1 MGPSDVVE
9 EQIRYLL
16 YYTLPSITSPS
27 QPVSGSVY
35 RAGDVVI
42 GGLFPIHLF
51 VIVFSLEG
59 NVYSIT
65 SYRSVSSFLP
75 SVSFNQR
82 AYRWL
87 QTMIFAVEEIN
98 RDPALLPNLTLGF
111 LASDT
116 CRSDGTTLGAALAM
130 VTGKE
135 ASVVGTECGTT
146 PEVPVIIGDAHSS
159 ASMVVA
165 QTLGPFDLPM
175 VSFLASC
182 ACLSDDWRYPS
193 FFRTVPSDAY
203 QARGMARLL
212 RLLRWVW
219 VGLVSE
225 DDDYGRFGVQLLLQ
239 ELQGSGV
246 CVAYSELPSKRK
258 IRHIADTIRGSTAR
272 VVVAFALMEEVVRQ
286 NITDKQWIASEA
298 WITYSIIAAPK
309 NLPSLA
315 GTIGFALK
323 KANILG
329 LGPFLTRL
337 HPNGDYQKSDP
348 FLRELW
354 EEMFGCSL
362 GVDPSVTQSSRRQC
376 TGSEVIREGESQ
388 YADVSQL
395 RASYNVYKAVYAIA
409 YAIQD
414 MMACR
419 PGDGVFNGGQCP
431 DIRKL
436 QPSQIVH
443 YLRGV
448 NFSTPVG
455 ESFHFDMNG
464 DPPASYDII
473 NWHVTPEGTAEF
485 VQVGH
490 FLSSEG
496 SDDQFHMD
504 MDKVVWG
511 GGSGEEVLVSVCS
524 ADCPPGTRHAVQKG
538 KPVCCFDCLSC
549 AEGEISNTTGRSV
562 ECIRC
567 PERFWSNPDRTACI
581 PQLVDFLSYSDTMGV
596 ILSVIS
602 VSGATLTAGA
612 LATFLY
618 HRHTALVKANNS
630 ELSFLLLLS
639 LKLCFLC
646 ALVFIGKPKPW
657 TCMLR
662 HTLFG
667 ISFVFCISC
676 LLSRTVVV
684 LVAFRATLP
693 GENLMRYFSPTQQRM
708 GISLC
713 TLIQVLICVLWLALA
728 PPRPAERG
736 DREGRG
742 PRVVLECE
750 VGSVVGFSLV
760 LGYIGLLASLCLL
773 LAFLAR
779 KLPDNFNEAK
789 FITFSMLIFCAVWI
803 SFIPAYVSTP
813 GKYTVAVEI
822 FAILASS
829 FGLLFCLFAPKCYI
843 ILLRPER
850 NTKKHMIVCPSSYT
864 KMKTETFHCFLTHCG
879 ILSTPHHSLFIPKK
893 TVIAAKGASTK
904 Y

>member
-1 MGPSDVVE
+1 MSLCGWLW
-9 EQIRYLL
+9 LL
-16 YYTLPSITSPS
+16 YCLHVPGSIWGLVGGGEGACRLIAK
-27 QPVSGSVY
+27 PVSGSVY

-42 GGLFPIHLF
+42 GGLFPIHVEAPLPEQEF
-51 VIVFSLEG
+51 RSING
-59 NVYSIT
+59 NST
-65 SYRSVSSFLP
+65 CTM
-75 SVSFNQR
+75 FNQR

-116 CRSDGTTLGAALAM
+116 CRSEGTTLGAALAM

-135 ASVVGTECGTT
+135 TSVVGTECGTT
-146 PEVPVIIGDAHSS
+146 PEVPVIIGDARSS

-175 VSFLASC
+175 VSYFATC
-182 ACLSDDWRYPS
+182 ACLSDNWRYPS
-193 FFRTVPSDAY
+193 FFRTVPSDAF
-203 QARGMARLL
+203 QARGMAKLL
-212 RLLRWVW
+212 RRLGWVW

-225 DDDYGRFGVQLLLQ
+225 DGDYGKFGVQVLLQ

-246 CVAYSELPSKRK
+246 CVAYSEVLPKLPSKRK

-272 VVVAFALMEEVVRQ
+272 VVVAFVGFAGHSRALMEEVVRQ

-298 WITYSIIAAPK
+298 WVTFSTIAAPK

-323 KANILG
+323 KAEIPG
-329 LGPFLTRL
+329 LGHFLTSL
-337 HPNGDYQKSDP
+337 HPDRDNQNSDP

-362 GVDPSVTQSSRRQC
+362 GFDLSVTLPSRRQC

-419 PGDGVFNGGQCP
+419 PGDRVFNGEHCP

-496 SDDQFHMD
+496 SDDQFHID

-511 GGSGEEVLVSVCS
+511 GGSGDEVPVSVCS

-549 AEGEISNTTGRSV
+549 AEGEISNTTGSV

-646 ALVFIGKPKPW
+646 ALVFIGRPKPW

-728 PPRPAERG
+728 PPRPAERRG
-736 DREGRG
+736 REGRG
-742 PRVVLECE
+742 PRLVLECE

-803 SFIPAYVSTP
+803 SFIPAYVSSP

-829 FGLLFCLFAPKCYI
+829 FGLLFCLFAPKCFI

-850 NTKKHMIVCPSSYT
+850 NTKKYIMS
-864 KMKTETFHCFLTHCG
+864 K
-879 ILSTPHHSLFIPKK
+879 
-893 TVIAAKGASTK
+893 
-904 Y
+904 

>member
-1 MGPSDVVE
+1 MCLWGWLW
-9 EQIRYLL
+9 LL
-16 YYTLPSITSPS
+16 YCLHVPGSVWGLDGGGEGACRLIAK
-27 QPVSGSVY
+27 PVSGSVF

-42 GGLFPIHLF
+42 GGLFPIHVEAPLPEQEF
-51 VIVFSLEG
+51 RSIKG
-59 NVYSIT
+59 NSTCTI
-65 SYRSVSSFLP
+65 
-75 SVSFNQR
+75 FNQR

-111 LASDT
+111 LAADT
-116 CRSDGTTLGAALAM
+116 CLSEGTTLGAALAM

-146 PEVPVIIGDAHSS
+146 PEVPVIIGDARSS
-159 ASMVVA
+159 ASIVVA

-175 VSFLASC
+175 VSYFATC
-182 ACLSDDWRYPS
+182 ACLSDTWRYPS
-193 FFRTVPSDAY
+193 FFRTVPSDAF
-203 QARGMARLL
+203 QARGMAKLL
-212 RLLRWVW
+212 RQLGWVW
-219 VGLVSE
+219 VGLLSG
-225 DDDYGRFGVQLLLQ
+225 DGDYGKFGVQLLLQ

-246 CVAYSELPSKRK
+246 CVAYSEVIPKVPSKRQ

-272 VVVAFALMEEVVRQ
+272 VVVAFVGFTGHSGALMEEVVRQ

-298 WITYSIIAAPK
+298 WVTYSTIAAPK

-323 KANILG
+323 KADIPG
-329 LGPFLTRL
+329 LGTFLTRL
-337 HPNGDYQKSDP
+337 HPDGNYQKSDP
-348 FLRELW
+348 FLWELW

-362 GVDPSVTQSSRRQC
+362 GVDLSVALSSRRQC

-414 MMACR
+414 MVACR

-496 SDDQFHMD
+496 SEDQFHID

-511 GGSGEEVLVSVCS
+511 GGSGDEVPVSVCS

-538 KPVCCFDCLSC
+538 KSVCCFDCLSC
-549 AEGEISNTTGRSV
+549 AEGEISNTTGSA

-639 LKLCFLC
+639 LKICFLC
-646 ALVFIGKPKPW
+646 ALVFIGQPKPW

-736 DREGRG
+736 NREGRG

-789 FITFSMLIFCAVWI
+789 LITFSMLIFCAVWI
-803 SFIPAYVSTP
+803 SFIPAYVSSP

-850 NTKKHMIVCPSSYT
+850 NTKKHMMS
-864 KMKTETFHCFLTHCG
+864 K
-879 ILSTPHHSLFIPKK
+879 
-893 TVIAAKGASTK
+893 
-904 Y
+904 

>member
-1 MGPSDVVE
+1 MCLWCWLW
-9 EQIRYLL
+9 LL
-16 YYTLPSITSPS
+16 CCLPVPGSVWGQSGGGGGACRLMAKPI
-27 QPVSGSVY
+27 SGSVY

-42 GGLFPIHLF
+42 GGLFPVHVEAPLPEQEFRSI
-51 VIVFSLEG
+51 EG
-59 NVYSIT
+59 NATCTI
-65 SYRSVSSFLP
+65 
-75 SVSFNQR
+75 FNQR

-111 LASDT
+111 LAADT
-116 CRSDGTTLGAALAM
+116 CLAESTTLGAALAM
-130 VTGKE
+130 VTGQE
-135 ASVVGTECGTT
+135 ASVAGTECGAT
-146 PEVPVIIGDAHSS
+146 PEVPVIIGDARSS
-159 ASMVVA
+159 ASIVVA
-165 QTLGPFDLPM
+165 HTLGPFDLPM
-175 VSFLASC
+175 VSYYASC
-182 ACLSDDWRYPS
+182 ACLSDTWRYPS
-193 FFRTVPSDAY
+193 FFRTIPSDAF

-212 RLLRWVW
+212 RLLGWVW
-219 VGLVSE
+219 VGLVSG
-225 DDDYGRFGVQLLLQ
+225 DDDYGKFGVQMLLQ

-246 CVAYSELPSKRK
+246 CVAYSEVIPKVPSQRR
-258 IRHIADTIRGSTAR
+258 IRHIVDTIRGSTAR
-272 VVVAFALMEEVVRQ
+272 VVVTFAIAQDARALLEEVVRQ
-286 NITDKQWIASEA
+286 NITDRQWIASEA
-298 WITYSIIAAPK
+298 WVTYSTLSSPK
-309 NLPSLA
+309 NLPSLS

-323 KANILG
+323 KAIIPS

-337 HPNGDYQKSDP
+337 RPDGDYQKSDP

-362 GVDPSVTQSSRRQC
+362 GVDLSMTQSSRRQC
-376 TGSEVIREGESQ
+376 TGTEVIGEGESQ

-409 YAIQD
+409 HAIQD
-414 MMACR
+414 MLACR
-419 PGDGVFNGGQCP
+419 PGEGPFNGGQCP
-431 DIRKL
+431 DIWKL

-455 ESFHFDMNG
+455 DSFHFDMNG
-464 DPPASYDII
+464 DPPGSYDII
-473 NWHVTPEGTAEF
+473 NWHVTPKGTAEF

-490 FLSSEG
+490 FLSSVG
-496 SDDQFHMD
+496 ADDQFHINME
-504 MDKVVWG
+504 KVVWG
-511 GGSGEEVLVSVCS
+511 GGSGDEVPVSICS
-524 ADCPPGTRHAVQKG
+524 AACPPGTRHVVQKG
-538 KPVCCFDCLSC
+538 RPVCCFDCVSC
-549 AEGEISNTTGRSV
+549 AEGEISNTTGSV
-562 ECIRC
+562 ECSRC
-567 PERFWSNPDRTACI
+567 PERFWSNPDRTACV

-602 VSGATLTAGA
+602 VSGASLTSSA

-646 ALVFIGKPKPW
+646 ALVFIGRPKPW

-667 ISFVFCISC
+667 ISFVFSISC

-693 GENLMRYFSPTQQRM
+693 GENLMRYFSPAQQRM

-713 TLIQVLICVLWLALA
+713 TLIQVLICVLWLSLA

-736 DREGRG
+736 GREGRG

-803 SFIPAYVSTP
+803 SFIPAYVSSP

-829 FGLLFCLFAPKCYI
+829 FGLLFCLFAPKCFI

-850 NTKKHMIVCPSSYT
+850 NTKKHMMS
-864 KMKTETFHCFLTHCG
+864 K
-879 ILSTPHHSLFIPKK
+879 
-893 TVIAAKGASTK
+893 
-904 Y
+904 

>member
-1 MGPSDVVE
+1 MCLCGWLW
-9 EQIRYLL
+9 LL
-16 YYTLPSITSPS
+16 CCLLIPGYVWGQSGGGGGACRLMANPI
-27 QPVSGSVY
+27 SGSVY

-42 GGLFPIHLF
+42 GGLFPVHVEAPLPEQEFRSI
-51 VIVFSLEG
+51 EG
-59 NVYSIT
+59 NVT
-65 SYRSVSSFLP
+65 CTK
-75 SVSFNQR
+75 FNQR

-98 RDPALLPNLTLGF
+98 RDPFLLPNLTLGF
-111 LASDT
+111 LAADT
-116 CRSDGTTLGAALAM
+116 CLAEGTTLGAALTM
-130 VTGKE
+130 VTGQE
-135 ASVVGTECGTT
+135 ASVVGTECGAT
-146 PEVPVIIGDAHSS
+146 PEVPVVIGDARSS
-159 ASMVVA
+159 ASIVVA

-175 VSFLASC
+175 VSYFASC
-182 ACLSDDWRYPS
+182 ACLSDNWRYPS
-193 FFRTVPSDAY
+193 FFRTIPSDAF

-212 RLLRWVW
+212 HQLGWEW
-219 VGLVSE
+219 VGLVSG
-225 DDDYGRFGVQLLLQ
+225 DDDYGKFGVQMLLQ
-239 ELQGSGV
+239 DLQGSGV
-246 CVAYSELPSKRK
+246 CVAYAEVIPKVPSQRRIKN
-258 IRHIADTIRGSTAR
+258 IVDTIRGSTAR
-272 VVVAFALMEEVVRQ
+272 VVVTFAIAQDARALMEEVVRQ
-286 NITDKQWIASEA
+286 NITDRQWIASEA
-298 WITYSIIAAPK
+298 WVTYSTLSSPK

-323 KANILG
+323 KAVIPS

-337 HPNGDYQKSDP
+337 RPDGDYQKSDP

-354 EEMFGCSL
+354 EEIFGCSL
-362 GVDPSVTQSSRRQC
+362 GIDLSMTPSSRRQC
-376 TGSEVIREGESQ
+376 TGSEVIGEGESQ

-409 YAIQD
+409 HAIQD
-414 MMACR
+414 MVACP
-419 PGDGVFNGGQCP
+419 PGEGPFSSGQCP

-436 QPSQIVH
+436 QPSQIAH
-443 YLRGV
+443 YLRRV

-455 ESFHFDMNG
+455 DLIHFDMNG

-473 NWHVTPEGTAEF
+473 NWHVSPEETAEF

-490 FLSSEG
+490 FLSSVG
-496 SDDQFHMD
+496 VDDQFHINME
-504 MDKVVWG
+504 KVVWG
-511 GGSGEEVLVSVCS
+511 GGSGDEVPVSICS
-524 ADCPPGTRHAVQKG
+524 AACPPGTRHAVQKG
-538 KPVCCFDCLSC
+538 RPVCCFDCLSC
-549 AEGEISNTTGRSV
+549 AEGEISNTTGSV

-567 PERFWSNPDRTACI
+567 PERFWSNPDHTACV

-612 LATFLY
+612 MTTFFY
-618 HRHTALVKANNS
+618 HRHTPLVKANNS

-646 ALVFIGKPKPW
+646 ALVFIGWPKPW

-667 ISFVFCISC
+667 VSFVFCISC

-693 GENLMRYFSPTQQRM
+693 GENLMRYFSPVQQRM
-708 GISLC
+708 GISIC

-742 PRVVLECE
+742 PRVVLECD

-803 SFIPAYVSTP
+803 SFVPAYVSSP

-829 FGLLFCLFAPKCYI
+829 FGLLFCLFAPKCFI
-843 ILLRPER
+843 ILLRPKR
-850 NTKKHMIVCPSSYT
+850 NTKKHMMS
-864 KMKTETFHCFLTHCG
+864 K
-879 ILSTPHHSLFIPKK
+879 
-893 TVIAAKGASTK
+893 
-904 Y
+904 

>member
-1 MGPSDVVE
+1 MSLCLQSVLSTRSWLGLSPTGDRTLPVLSLVSLQVMSLWGWLW
-9 EQIRYLL
+9 LL
-16 YYTLPSITSPS
+16 YCLHVPGSVWGLDGGGEGACRLIAK
-27 QPVSGSVY
+27 PVSGSVY

-42 GGLFPIHLF
+42 GGLFPIHVEAPLPEQEF
-51 VIVFSLEG
+51 R
-59 NVYSIT
+59 SIKENST
-65 SYRSVSSFLP
+65 CTIFK
-75 SVSFNQR
+75 QR

-116 CRSDGTTLGAALAM
+116 CRTEGITLGAALAM

-135 ASVVGTECGTT
+135 TSVVGTECGTT

-175 VSFLASC
+175 VSYFATC
-182 ACLSDDWRYPS
+182 ACLSDNWKYPS
-193 FFRTVPSDAY
+193 FFRTVPSDAF
-203 QARGMARLL
+203 QARGMAKLL

-225 DDDYGRFGVQLLLQ
+225 DDDYGKFGVQLLLQ

-246 CVAYSELPSKRK
+246 CVAYSEVLPKLPSKRK

-272 VVVAFALMEEVVRQ
+272 VVVAFVGFTGHSGALMEEVVRQ
-286 NITDKQWIASEA
+286 NITDKQWIASES
-298 WITYSIIAAPK
+298 WVTYSTIASPK

-323 KANILG
+323 KADIPG

-337 HPNGDYQKSDP
+337 HPDGDYQKSDP
-348 FLRELW
+348 FLRDLW

-362 GVDPSVTQSSRRQC
+362 GVDLSVTLPSRRQC

-419 PGDGVFNGGQCP
+419 PGDGVFNGEQCP

-496 SDDQFHMD
+496 SDDQFHID
-504 MDKVVWG
+504 MDEVVWG
-511 GGSGEEVLVSVCS
+511 GGSGDEVLVSVCS
-524 ADCPPGTRHAVQKG
+524 ADCPPGTRQAVQKG
-538 KPVCCFDCLSC
+538 RPVCCFDCLSC
-549 AEGEISNTTGRSV
+549 AEGEISNTTGSV

-581 PQLVDFLSYSDTMGV
+581 PQLVDFLSYSDTMGI

-646 ALVFIGKPKPW
+646 ALVFIGQPNPW

-693 GENLMRYFSPTQQRM
+693 GDNLMRYFSPTQQRM

-728 PPRPAERG
+728 PPRPVERRG
-736 DREGRG
+736 REGRG

-750 VGSVVGFSLV
+750 VGSVIGFSLV

-803 SFIPAYVSTP
+803 SFVPAYVSSP

-850 NTKKHMIVCPSSYT
+850 NTKRHMMS
-864 KMKTETFHCFLTHCG
+864 K
-879 ILSTPHHSLFIPKK
+879 
-893 TVIAAKGASTK
+893 
-904 Y
+904 

>member
-1 MGPSDVVE
+1 
-9 EQIRYLL
+9 
-16 YYTLPSITSPS
+16 
-27 QPVSGSVY
+27 
-35 RAGDVVI
+35 
-42 GGLFPIHLF
+42 
-51 VIVFSLEG
+51 
-59 NVYSIT
+59 
-65 SYRSVSSFLP
+65 
-75 SVSFNQR
+75 
-82 AYRWL
+82 
-87 QTMIFAVEEIN
+87 MIFAVEEIN
-98 RDPALLPNLTLGF
+98 RDPVLLPNLTLGF
-111 LASDT
+111 LAADT
-116 CRSDGTTLGAALAM
+116 CLAEGTTLGAALAM
-130 VTGKE
+130 VTGQE
-135 ASVVGTECGTT
+135 ASVADTECGAT
-146 PEVPVIIGDAHSS
+146 PEVPVIIGDARSS
-159 ASMVVA
+159 ASIVVA

-175 VSFLASC
+175 VSYFASC
-182 ACLSDDWRYPS
+182 ACLSDNWRYPS
-193 FFRTVPSDAY
+193 FFRTIPSDAF
-203 QARGMARLL
+203 QARGMVRLL
-212 RLLRWVW
+212 HQLGWEW
-219 VGLVSE
+219 VGLVSG
-225 DDDYGRFGVQLLLQ
+225 DDDYGKFGVQMLLQ
-239 ELQGSGV
+239 DLHGSGV
-246 CVAYSELPSKRK
+246 CVAYAEVIPKVPSQRRMK
-258 IRHIADTIRGSTAR
+258 HIVDTIRGSTAR
-272 VVVAFALMEEVVRQ
+272 VVVTFAISQDARALMEEVVRQ
-286 NITDKQWIASEA
+286 NITDRQWIASEA
-298 WITYSIIAAPK
+298 WVTYSTLSSPK

-323 KANILG
+323 KAVIPS

-337 HPNGDYQKSDP
+337 RPDGDYQKSDP

-354 EEMFGCSL
+354 EEIFGCSL
-362 GVDPSVTQSSRRQC
+362 GIDLSMTPSSRRQC
-376 TGSEVIREGESQ
+376 TGSEVIGEGDQ

-409 YAIQD
+409 HAIQD
-414 MMACR
+414 MVACR
-419 PGDGVFNGGQCP
+419 PGEGPFNSGQCP

-455 ESFHFDMNG
+455 DLFHFDMNG

-473 NWHVTPEGTAEF
+473 NWHVTPEGKAEF

-490 FLSSEG
+490 FLSSVG
-496 SDDQFHMD
+496 VDDQFHINMEN
-504 MDKVVWG
+504 VVWG
-511 GGSGEEVLVSVCS
+511 GGSGDEVPVSICS
-524 ADCPPGTRHAVQKG
+524 AACPPGTRHAVQKG

-549 AEGEISNTTGRSV
+549 AEGEISNTTGSV

-567 PERFWSNPDRTACI
+567 PERFWSNPDRTACV

-596 ILSVIS
+596 ILSIIS
-602 VSGATLTAGA
+602 VFGATLTAGA
-612 LATFLY
+612 LATFFY
-618 HRHTALVKANNS
+618 HRHTPLVKANNS

-646 ALVFIGKPKPW
+646 ALVFIGRPKPW

-693 GENLMRYFSPTQQRM
+693 GENLMRFFSPTQQRM
-708 GISLC
+708 GISIC
-713 TLIQVLICVLWLALA
+713 TLIQVLICVLWLILA

-736 DREGRG
+736 GREGRG

-803 SFIPAYVSTP
+803 SFVPAYVSSP

-829 FGLLFCLFAPKCYI
+829 FGLLFCLFAPKCFI

-850 NTKKHMIVCPSSYT
+850 NTKKHMMS
-864 KMKTETFHCFLTHCG
+864 K
-879 ILSTPHHSLFIPKK
+879 
-893 TVIAAKGASTK
+893 
-904 Y
+904 

>member
-1 MGPSDVVE
+1 MSLWGWLW
-9 EQIRYLL
+9 LL
-16 YYTLPSITSPS
+16 YCLHVPGCVWGLDGGGEGDCRLEAK
-27 QPVSGSVY
+27 PVSGSVY

-42 GGLFPIHLF
+42 GGLFPIHVEAPLPEQEF
-51 VIVFSLEG
+51 RSIKE
-59 NVYSIT
+59 YSTCTI
-65 SYRSVSSFLP
+65 FK
-75 SVSFNQR
+75 QR

-116 CRSDGTTLGAALAM
+116 CRSEGITLGAALAM
-130 VTGKE
+130 VSGKE
-135 ASVVGTECGTT
+135 ASVVGTDCGTT

-175 VSFLASC
+175 VSYFATC
-182 ACLSDDWRYPS
+182 ACLSDNLRYPS
-193 FFRTVPSDAY
+193 FFRTVPSDAF
-203 QARGMARLL
+203 QARGMAKLL

-225 DDDYGRFGVQLLLQ
+225 DDDYGKFGVQLLLQ

-246 CVAYSELPSKRK
+246 CVAYSEVLPKLPSKRK
-258 IRHIADTIRGSTAR
+258 IRHIVDTIRGSTAR
-272 VVVAFALMEEVVRQ
+272 VVVAFVGFTGHSGALMEEVVRQ
-286 NITDKQWIASEA
+286 NITDKQWIASES
-298 WITYSIIAAPK
+298 WVTYFTIAAPK

-323 KANILG
+323 KADIPG

-337 HPNGDYQKSDP
+337 HPDGDYQKSDP
-348 FLRELW
+348 FLRDLW

-362 GVDPSVTQSSRRQC
+362 GVDLSVTLPSRRQC

-414 MMACR
+414 MVACR

-496 SDDQFHMD
+496 SEDQFHID

-511 GGSGEEVLVSVCS
+511 GGSGDEVPVSVCS

-549 AEGEISNTTGRSV
+549 AEGEISNTTGSV

-646 ALVFIGKPKPW
+646 ALVFIGQPKPW

-728 PPRPAERG
+728 PPRPAERRG
-736 DREGRG
+736 REGRG

-789 FITFSMLIFCAVWI
+789 YITFSMLIFCAVWI
-803 SFIPAYVSTP
+803 SFIPAYVSSP

-850 NTKKHMIVCPSSYT
+850 NTKKHMMS
-864 KMKTETFHCFLTHCG
+864 K
-879 ILSTPHHSLFIPKK
+879 
-893 TVIAAKGASTK
+893 
-904 Y
+904 

>member
-1 MGPSDVVE
+1 MSLCGWLW
-9 EQIRYLL
+9 LL
-16 YYTLPSITSPS
+16 YCLHVPGSVWGLDGGGEGACRLEAK
-27 QPVSGSVY
+27 PVSGSVY

-42 GGLFPIHLF
+42 GGLFPIHGEAPLPEQEF
-51 VIVFSLEG
+51 RSIKG
-59 NVYSIT
+59 YST
-65 SYRSVSSFLP
+65 CTM
-75 SVSFNQR
+75 FNQR

-98 RDPALLPNLTLGF
+98 HDTALLPNLTLGF

-116 CRSDGTTLGAALAM
+116 CRSEGTTLGAALAM

-146 PEVPVIIGDAHSS
+146 PEVPVIIGDARSS

-175 VSFLASC
+175 VSYFASC
-182 ACLSDDWRYPS
+182 ACLSDNWRYPS
-193 FFRTVPSDAY
+193 FFRTVPSDAF
-203 QARGMARLL
+203 QARGMAKLL
-212 RLLRWVW
+212 RQMGWVW

-225 DDDYGRFGVQLLLQ
+225 DGDYGKFGVQVLLQ

-246 CVAYSELPSKRK
+246 CVAYSEVLPKLPSKRK

-272 VVVAFALMEEVVRQ
+272 VVVAFVGFAGHSGALMEEVVRQ

-298 WITYSIIAAPK
+298 WVTYSAIASPK

-323 KANILG
+323 KADIPG

-337 HPNGDYQKSDP
+337 HPDGDYQKSDP

-354 EEMFGCSL
+354 EEMFVCSL
-362 GVDPSVTQSSRRQC
+362 GVDPSVTLPSRRQC
-376 TGSEVIREGESQ
+376 TGSEVIREGQSQ

-496 SDDQFHMD
+496 SDNQFHID
-504 MDKVVWG
+504 MDNVVWG
-511 GGSGEEVLVSVCS
+511 GGSGDEVLVSVCS

-549 AEGEISNTTGRSV
+549 AEGEISNTTGSV
-562 ECIRC
+562 ECFRC

-646 ALVFIGKPKPW
+646 ALVFIGRPKPW

-667 ISFVFCISC
+667 TSFVFCISC

-728 PPRPAERG
+728 PPRPAERRG
-736 DREGRG
+736 REGRG

-803 SFIPAYVSTP
+803 SFIPAYVSSP

-850 NTKKHMIVCPSSYT
+850 NTKKHMMS
-864 KMKTETFHCFLTHCG
+864 K
-879 ILSTPHHSLFIPKK
+879 
-893 TVIAAKGASTK
+893 
-904 Y
+904 

>member
-1 MGPSDVVE
+1 MSLCGWLW
-9 EQIRYLL
+9 LL
-16 YYTLPSITSPS
+16 YCLHVPGCVWGLDGGGEGACRLVAK
-27 QPVSGSVY
+27 PVSGSVY

-42 GGLFPIHLF
+42 GGLFPIHVEAPPPEQEF
-51 VIVFSLEG
+51 RSIKG
-59 NVYSIT
+59 NSTYTIF
-65 SYRSVSSFLP
+65 Y
-75 SVSFNQR
+75 QR

-116 CRSDGTTLGAALAM
+116 CLSEGTTLGAALAM

-146 PEVPVIIGDAHSS
+146 PEVPVIIGDARSS
-159 ASMVVA
+159 ASIVIA

-175 VSFLASC
+175 VSYFATC
-182 ACLSDDWRYPS
+182 ACLSDTLRYPS
-193 FFRTVPSDAY
+193 FFRTVPSDAF
-203 QARGMARLL
+203 QARGMAKLL
-212 RLLRWVW
+212 RQMGWVW
-219 VGLVSE
+219 VGLLSG
-225 DDDYGRFGVQLLLQ
+225 DGDYGKFGVQLLLQ

-246 CVAYSELPSKRK
+246 CVAYSEVLPKVPSNRQ
-258 IRHIADTIRGSTAR
+258 IRHIVDTIKGSTAR

-298 WITYSIIAAPK
+298 WVTYSTIAAPK

-323 KANILG
+323 KADIPG

-337 HPNGDYQKSDP
+337 HPDGDYQKSDP

-362 GVDPSVTQSSRRQC
+362 GVDLSVTQSSRRQC

-414 MMACR
+414 MVACR
-419 PGDGVFNGGQCP
+419 PGDRVFNGGQCP

-549 AEGEISNTTGRSV
+549 AEGEISNTTGSV

-581 PQLVDFLSYSDTMGV
+581 PQLVDFLSYCDTMGV

-639 LKLCFLC
+639 LKICFLC
-646 ALVFIGKPKPW
+646 ALVFIGQPKPW

-803 SFIPAYVSTP
+803 SFIPAYVSSP

-850 NTKKHMIVCPSSYT
+850 NTKKHMMS
-864 KMKTETFHCFLTHCG
+864 K
-879 ILSTPHHSLFIPKK
+879 
-893 TVIAAKGASTK
+893 
-904 Y
+904 

>member
-1 MGPSDVVE
+1 MMSLWGWLW
-9 EQIRYLL
+9 LL
-16 YYTLPSITSPS
+16 YCLHVPGCVWGLDGGGEGACRLVAK
-27 QPVSGSVY
+27 PVSGSVY

-42 GGLFPIHLF
+42 GGLFPIHVEAPLPEQEF
-51 VIVFSLEG
+51 RSIKG
-59 NVYSIT
+59 YSTCTI
-65 SYRSVSSFLP
+65 FK
-75 SVSFNQR
+75 QR

-116 CRSDGTTLGAALAM
+116 CRTEGITLGAALAM

-159 ASMVVA
+159 ATMVVA

-175 VSFLASC
+175 VSYFATC
-182 ACLSDDWRYPS
+182 ACLSDNWRYPS
-193 FFRTVPSDAY
+193 FFRTVPSDAF

-225 DDDYGRFGVQLLLQ
+225 DDDYGRVGGQLLLQ

-246 CVAYSELPSKRK
+246 CVAYSEVLPKLPSKRK

-272 VVVAFALMEEVVRQ
+272 VVVAFVGFTGHSGALMEEVVRQ
-286 NITDKQWIASEA
+286 NITDKQWIASES
-298 WITYSIIAAPK
+298 WVTYTTIAAPK

-323 KANILG
+323 KADIPG
-329 LGPFLTRL
+329 LGSFLTRL
-337 HPNGDYQKSDP
+337 HPDGDYQKSDP

-354 EEMFGCSL
+354 EELFGCSL
-362 GVDPSVTQSSRRQC
+362 GVDLSVTVPSRRQC

-414 MMACR
+414 MMACQ

-504 MDKVVWG
+504 MDKVMWG
-511 GGSGEEVLVSVCS
+511 GGSGEEVPVSVCS

-538 KPVCCFDCLSC
+538 RPVCCFDCLSC
-549 AEGEISNTTGRSV
+549 AEGEISNTTGSV

-646 ALVFIGKPKPW
+646 ALVFIGQPKPW

-728 PPRPAERG
+728 PPRPAERR

-803 SFIPAYVSTP
+803 SFIPAYVSSP

-850 NTKKHMIVCPSSYT
+850 NTKKHMMS
-864 KMKTETFHCFLTHCG
+864 K
-879 ILSTPHHSLFIPKK
+879 
-893 TVIAAKGASTK
+893 
-904 Y
+904 

>member
-1 MGPSDVVE
+1 MCLCGWLW
-9 EQIRYLL
+9 LL
-16 YYTLPSITSPS
+16 CCLPIP
-27 QPVSGSVY
+27 G
-35 RAGDVVI
+35 
-42 GGLFPIHLF
+42 
-51 VIVFSLEG
+51 
-59 NVYSIT
+59 
-65 SYRSVSSFLP
+65 
-75 SVSFNQR
+75 FNQR

-98 RDPALLPNLTLGF
+98 RDPVLLPNLTLGF
-111 LASDT
+111 LAADT
-116 CRSDGTTLGAALAM
+116 CLAEGTTLGAALAM
-130 VTGKE
+130 VTGQE
-135 ASVVGTECGTT
+135 ASVVGTECGAN
-146 PEVPVIIGDAHSS
+146 PEVPVIIGDARSS
-159 ASMVVA
+159 ASIVVA

-175 VSFLASC
+175 VSYFASC
-182 ACLSDDWRYPS
+182 ACLSDSWRYPS
-193 FFRTVPSDAY
+193 FFRTIPSDAF

-212 RLLRWVW
+212 HQLGWEW
-219 VGLVSE
+219 VGLVSG
-225 DDDYGRFGVQLLLQ
+225 DDDYGKFGVQMLLQ
-239 ELQGSGV
+239 DLQGSGV
-246 CVAYSELPSKRK
+246 CVAYAEVIPKVPSQRRMK
-258 IRHIADTIRGSTAR
+258 HIVDTIRRSTAR
-272 VVVAFALMEEVVRQ
+272 VVVTFAIAQDARVLMEEVVRQ
-286 NITDKQWIASEA
+286 NITDRQWIASEA
-298 WITYSIIAAPK
+298 WVTYSTLSSPK

-323 KANILG
+323 KAVIPS

-337 HPNGDYQKSDP
+337 RPDGDYQKSDP

-354 EEMFGCSL
+354 EEIFGCSL
-362 GVDPSVTQSSRRQC
+362 GIDLSTTPSSRRQC
-376 TGSEVIREGESQ
+376 TGSEIIGEGESQ

-409 YAIQD
+409 HAIQD
-414 MMACR
+414 MVACR
-419 PGDGVFNGGQCP
+419 PGEGPFNSGRCP

-443 YLRGV
+443 YLRRV

-455 ESFHFDMNG
+455 DLFHFDING
-464 DPPASYDII
+464 DPPGSYDII
-473 NWHVTPEGTAEF
+473 NWHVP
-485 VQVGH
+485 
-490 FLSSEG
+490 
-496 SDDQFHMD
+496 
-504 MDKVVWG
+504 
-511 GGSGEEVLVSVCS
+511 VSICS
-524 ADCPPGTRHAVQKG
+524 AACPPGSRHVVQKG
-538 KPVCCFDCLSC
+538 RPVCCFDCLSC
-549 AEGEISNTTGRSV
+549 AEGEISNTTGSV

-567 PERFWSNPDRTACI
+567 PERFWSNPDRTACV

-612 LATFLY
+612 LATFFY
-618 HRHTALVKANNS
+618 HRHTPLVKANNS

-646 ALVFIGKPKPW
+646 ALVFIGRPKPW

-693 GENLMRYFSPTQQRM
+693 GENLMRYFSPAQQRM

-713 TLIQVLICVLWLALA
+713 TLIQVLICVLWLTLA

-736 DREGRG
+736 GREGRG

-803 SFIPAYVSTP
+803 SFVPAYVSSP

-829 FGLLFCLFAPKCYI
+829 FGLLFCLFVPKCFI

-850 NTKKHMIVCPSSYT
+850 NTKKHMMS
-864 KMKTETFHCFLTHCG
+864 K
-879 ILSTPHHSLFIPKK
+879 
-893 TVIAAKGASTK
+893 
-904 Y
+904 

>member
-1 MGPSDVVE
+1 MSLWGWLW
-9 EQIRYLL
+9 LL
-16 YYTLPSITSPS
+16 YCLHVPGSVWGLDGGGEGACRLIAKPI
-27 QPVSGSVY
+27 SGSVY

-42 GGLFPIHLF
+42 GGLFPIHVEAPLPEQEF
-51 VIVFSLEG
+51 R
-59 NVYSIT
+59 SIKENYT
-65 SYRSVSSFLP
+65 CTIFK
-75 SVSFNQR
+75 QR

-98 RDPALLPNLTLGF
+98 RDPAFLPNLTLGF

-116 CRSDGTTLGAALAM
+116 CRTEGITLGAALAM

-135 ASVVGTECGTT
+135 ASVVETDCGTT

-175 VSFLASC
+175 VSYFATC
-182 ACLSDDWRYPS
+182 ACLSDNWKYPS
-193 FFRTVPSDAY
+193 FFRTVPSDAF
-203 QARGMARLL
+203 QARGMAKLL

-225 DDDYGRFGVQLLLQ
+225 DDDYGKFGVQLLLQ

-246 CVAYSELPSKRK
+246 CVAYSEVLPKVPSKRK

-272 VVVAFALMEEVVRQ
+272 VVVAFVGFTGHSGALMEEVVRQ
-286 NITDKQWIASEA
+286 NITDKQWIASES
-298 WITYSIIAAPK
+298 WVTYSTIASPR
-309 NLPSLA
+309 NMPSLA

-323 KANILG
+323 KADIPG

-337 HPNGDYQKSDP
+337 HPDGDYQKSDP
-348 FLRELW
+348 FLRDLW

-362 GVDPSVTQSSRRQC
+362 GVDLSVTLPSRPQC

-448 NFSTPVG
+448 NFTTPVG

-496 SDDQFHMD
+496 SDDQFHID
-504 MDKVVWG
+504 MDKVMWG
-511 GGSGEEVLVSVCS
+511 GGSGDEVLVSVCS

-538 KPVCCFDCLSC
+538 RPVCCFDCLSC
-549 AEGEISNTTGRSV
+549 AEGEISNTTGSV

-646 ALVFIGKPKPW
+646 ALVFIGQPNPW

-708 GISLC
+708 GISFC

-728 PPRPAERG
+728 PPRPVERRG
-736 DREGRG
+736 REGRG

-750 VGSVVGFSLV
+750 VGSVIGFSLV

-803 SFIPAYVSTP
+803 SFIPAYVSSP

-850 NTKKHMIVCPSSYT
+850 NTKRHMMS
-864 KMKTETFHCFLTHCG
+864 K
-879 ILSTPHHSLFIPKK
+879 
-893 TVIAAKGASTK
+893 
-904 Y
+904 

>member
-1 MGPSDVVE
+1 MCLCGWLG
-9 EQIRYLL
+9 LL
-16 YYTLPSITSPS
+16 YCLHVPGSVWGLAGDGGGACRLMAK
-27 QPVSGSVY
+27 PVSGSVY

-42 GGLFPIHLF
+42 GGLFPIHVEAPLPEQEF
-51 VIVFSLEG
+51 R
-59 NVYSIT
+59 SIT
-65 SYRSVSSFLP
+65 GNATCTI
-75 SVSFNQR
+75 FNQR
-82 AYRWL
+82 AYRWF

-98 RDPALLPNLTLGF
+98 RDPTLLPNLTLGF
-111 LASDT
+111 LAADT
-116 CRSDGTTLGAALAM
+116 CLAEGTTLGAALAM
-130 VTGKE
+130 VTGQE
-135 ASVVGTECGTT
+135 ASVAGTECGAT
-146 PEVPVIIGDAHSS
+146 PEVPVIIGDARSS
-159 ASMVVA
+159 ASIVVA

-175 VSFLASC
+175 VSYFATC
-182 ACLSDDWRYPS
+182 ACLSDNWRYPS
-193 FFRTVPSDAY
+193 FFRTVPSDAF
-203 QARGMARLL
+203 QALGMARLL
-212 RLLRWVW
+212 RRLGWVW
-219 VGLVSE
+219 VGLVSG
-225 DDDYGRFGVQLLLQ
+225 DGDYGKFGVQVLLQ

-246 CVAYSELPSKRK
+246 CVAYSEVIPKAPSKRQ
-258 IRHIADTIRGSTAR
+258 IRHIVDTIRGSTAR
-272 VVVAFALMEEVVRQ
+272 VVVTFVGFTGDSGALMEEVVRQ
-286 NITDKQWIASEA
+286 NITDRQWIASEA
-298 WITYSIIAAPK
+298 WVTYSTLSTPK

-323 KANILG
+323 KAVIPG

-337 HPNGDYQKSDP
+337 HPDGDYQKSDP

-362 GVDPSVTQSSRRQC
+362 GVDLSVTQSSRRQC

-414 MMACR
+414 MLACR
-419 PGDGVFNGGQCP
+419 PGEGAFNDGQCP

-464 DPPASYDII
+464 EPPASYDII

-490 FLSSEG
+490 FLTSEG
-496 SDDQFHMD
+496 SEGQFHID
-504 MDKVVWG
+504 MEKVVWG
-511 GGSGEEVLVSVCS
+511 GGSGDEVPVSVCS
-524 ADCPPGTRHAVQKG
+524 AACPPGSRHVVQKG
-538 KPVCCFDCLSC
+538 RPVCCFDCLSC
-549 AEGEISNTTGRSV
+549 AEGEISNTTGSV

-567 PERFWSNPDRTACI
+567 PERFWSNPDHTACI

-646 ALVFIGKPKPW
+646 ALVFIGQPKPW

-667 ISFVFCISC
+667 ISFVLCISC

-684 LVAFRATLP
+684 LVAFRASLP
-693 GENLMRYFSPTQQRM
+693 GENLMRYFSPAQQRM

-713 TLIQVLICVLWLALA
+713 TLIQVLICVLWLTLA

-736 DREGRG
+736 GREGRG

-760 LGYIGLLASLCLL
+760 LGYIGLLASICLL

-803 SFIPAYVSTP
+803 SFIPAYVSSP

-829 FGLLFCLFAPKCYI
+829 FGLLFCLFAPKCFI

-850 NTKKHMIVCPSSYT
+850 NTKKHM
-864 KMKTETFHCFLTHCG
+864 M
-879 ILSTPHHSLFIPKK
+879 
-893 TVIAAKGASTK
+893 AK
-904 Y
+904 

>member
-1 MGPSDVVE
+1 
-9 EQIRYLL
+9 
-16 YYTLPSITSPS
+16 
-27 QPVSGSVY
+27 
-35 RAGDVVI
+35 
-42 GGLFPIHLF
+42 
-51 VIVFSLEG
+51 
-59 NVYSIT
+59 
-65 SYRSVSSFLP
+65 
-75 SVSFNQR
+75 
-82 AYRWL
+82 
-87 QTMIFAVEEIN
+87 
-98 RDPALLPNLTLGF
+98 
-111 LASDT
+111 
-116 CRSDGTTLGAALAM
+116 
-130 VTGKE
+130 
-135 ASVVGTECGTT
+135 
-146 PEVPVIIGDAHSS
+146 
-159 ASMVVA
+159 
-165 QTLGPFDLPM
+165 
-175 VSFLASC
+175 
-182 ACLSDDWRYPS
+182 
-193 FFRTVPSDAY
+193 
-203 QARGMARLL
+203 
-212 RLLRWVW
+212 
-219 VGLVSE
+219 
-225 DDDYGRFGVQLLLQ
+225 
-239 ELQGSGV
+239 
-246 CVAYSELPSKRK
+246 
-258 IRHIADTIRGSTAR
+258 
-272 VVVAFALMEEVVRQ
+272 MEEVVRQ
-286 NITDKQWIASEA
+286 NITDKQWIASES
-298 WITYSIIAAPK
+298 WVTYSTIAAPK
-309 NLPSLA
+309 NLLSLS

-323 KANILG
+323 KADIPG

-337 HPNGDYQKSDP
+337 HPDGDYQKSDP

-419 PGDGVFNGGQCP
+419 PGDRVFNGGQCP

-455 ESFHFDMNG
+455 ESFHFDING

-496 SDDQFHMD
+496 SDDQFHMN

-538 KPVCCFDCLSC
+538 RPVCCFDCLSC
-549 AEGEISNTTGRSV
+549 AEGEISNTTGSD

-567 PERFWSNPDRTACI
+567 PQRFWSNPDRTACI

-646 ALVFIGKPKPW
+646 ALVFIGQPKPW

-728 PPRPAERG
+728 PPQPAERG
-736 DREGRG
+736 GREGRG

-803 SFIPAYVSTP
+803 SFIPAYVSSP

-850 NTKKHMIVCPSSYT
+850 NTKKHMMS
-864 KMKTETFHCFLTHCG
+864 K
-879 ILSTPHHSLFIPKK
+879 
-893 TVIAAKGASTK
+893 
-904 Y
+904 

>member
-1 MGPSDVVE
+1 MVTTSKQLELDGDGTLPVFRLVSLQVMSLCGWLW
-9 EQIRYLL
+9 LL
-16 YYTLPSITSPS
+16 YCLHVPGSVWGLDGGGEGACRLEAK
-27 QPVSGSVY
+27 PVSGSVY

-42 GGLFPIHLF
+42 GGLFPIHVEAPLPEQEF
-51 VIVFSLEG
+51 RSING
-59 NVYSIT
+59 NST
-65 SYRSVSSFLP
+65 CTM
-75 SVSFNQR
+75 FNQR

-111 LASDT
+111 LAADT
-116 CRSDGTTLGAALAM
+116 CLSEGTTLGAALAM

-146 PEVPVIIGDAHSS
+146 PEVPVIIGDARSS
-159 ASMVVA
+159 ASIVVA

-175 VSFLASC
+175 VSYFATC
-182 ACLSDDWRYPS
+182 ACLSDTWRYPS
-193 FFRTVPSDAY
+193 FFRTVPSDAF
-203 QARGMARLL
+203 QARGMAKLL
-212 RLLRWVW
+212 RQLGWVW
-219 VGLVSE
+219 VGLLSG
-225 DDDYGRFGVQLLLQ
+225 DGDYGKIGVQLLLQ

-246 CVAYSELPSKRK
+246 CVAYSEVIPKVPSKRQ
-258 IRHIADTIRGSTAR
+258 IRHIVDTIKGSTAR
-272 VVVAFALMEEVVRQ
+272 VVVAFVGFLGHSGALMEEVVRQ
-286 NITDKQWIASEA
+286 NITDKQWIASDA
-298 WITYSIIAAPK
+298 WVTYSTIASPK

-323 KANILG
+323 KADIPG

-337 HPNGDYQKSDP
+337 HPDGDYQKSDP

-362 GVDPSVTQSSRRQC
+362 GVDPSVTLPSRRQC

-455 ESFHFDMNG
+455 ESFHFDMKG
-464 DPPASYDII
+464 DPPASYDFI

-496 SDDQFHMD
+496 SDDQFHID

-511 GGSGEEVLVSVCS
+511 GGSGDEVPVSVCS

-538 KPVCCFDCLSC
+538 RPVCCFDCLSC
-549 AEGEISNTTGRSV
+549 AEGEISNTTGSV

-646 ALVFIGKPKPW
+646 ALVFIGQPKPW

-728 PPRPAERG
+728 PPRPAERKG
-736 DREGRG
+736 REGRG
-742 PRVVLECE
+742 PRVILECE

-760 LGYIGLLASLCLL
+760 LCYIGLLASLCLL

-803 SFIPAYVSTP
+803 SFIPAYVSSP

-850 NTKKHMIVCPSSYT
+850 NTKKYMMS
-864 KMKTETFHCFLTHCG
+864 K
-879 ILSTPHHSLFIPKK
+879 
-893 TVIAAKGASTK
+893 
-904 Y
+904 

>member
-1 MGPSDVVE
+1 MSLWGWLW
-9 EQIRYLL
+9 LL
-16 YYTLPSITSPS
+16 YCLHVPGSVWGLDGGGEGACRLIAK
-27 QPVSGSVY
+27 PVSGSVY
-35 RAGDVVI
+35 QAGDVVI
-42 GGLFPIHLF
+42 GGLFPIHVEAPLPEQEF
-51 VIVFSLEG
+51 RSIKG
-59 NVYSIT
+59 NSTCTI
-65 SYRSVSSFLP
+65 FK
-75 SVSFNQR
+75 QR

-116 CRSDGTTLGAALAM
+116 CRSEGTTLGAALAM

-135 ASVVGTECGTT
+135 SSVVETDCGTT
-146 PEVPVIIGDAHSS
+146 PEVPVIIGDARST
-159 ASMVVA
+159 ASIVVA

-175 VSFLASC
+175 VSYLATC
-182 ACLSDDWRYPS
+182 TCLSDIWKYPS
-193 FFRTVPSDAY
+193 FFRTVPSDAF
-203 QARGMARLL
+203 QARGMAKLL
-212 RLLRWVW
+212 RLQRWVW

-225 DDDYGRFGVQLLLQ
+225 DDDYGKFGVQLLLQ

-246 CVAYSELPSKRK
+246 CVAYSEVLPKVPSKRK
-258 IRHIADTIRGSTAR
+258 IRHIVDTIRGSTAR
-272 VVVAFALMEEVVRQ
+272 VVVAFVGFTGHSGALMEEVVRQ

-298 WITYSIIAAPK
+298 WVTYSTIASPK
-309 NLPSLA
+309 NMPSLA

-323 KANILG
+323 KADIPG

-337 HPNGDYQKSDP
+337 HPDGDYQKSDP

-362 GVDPSVTQSSRRQC
+362 GVDLSVTLSSRRQC

-496 SDDQFHMD
+496 SDDQFHID

-511 GGSGEEVLVSVCS
+511 GGSGDEVPVSVCS

-538 KPVCCFDCLSC
+538 RPVCCFDCLSC
-549 AEGEISNTTGRSV
+549 AEGEISNTTGSV

-646 ALVFIGKPKPW
+646 ALVFIGQPKPW

-803 SFIPAYVSTP
+803 SFIPAYVSSP

-850 NTKKHMIVCPSSYT
+850 NTKKHMMSKQKPPRNT
-864 KMKTETFHCFLTHCG
+864 
-879 ILSTPHHSLFIPKK
+879 
-893 TVIAAKGASTK
+893 
-904 Y
+904 

>member
-1 MGPSDVVE
+1 MSLCGWLW
-9 EQIRYLL
+9 LL
-16 YYTLPSITSPS
+16 YCLHVPGSVWGLDGVGEGACRLIAK
-27 QPVSGSVY
+27 PVSGSVY

-42 GGLFPIHLF
+42 GGLFPIHVEAPLPEQEF
-51 VIVFSLEG
+51 RSING
-59 NVYSIT
+59 NATCTI
-65 SYRSVSSFLP
+65 
-75 SVSFNQR
+75 FNQR

-116 CRSDGTTLGAALAM
+116 CRSEGTTLGAALAM

-146 PEVPVIIGDAHSS
+146 PEVPVIIGDARSS

-175 VSFLASC
+175 VSYFATC
-182 ACLSDDWRYPS
+182 ACLSDNWRYPS
-193 FFRTVPSDAY
+193 FFRTVPSDAF
-203 QARGMARLL
+203 QARGMAKLL

-225 DDDYGRFGVQLLLQ
+225 DGDYGKFGVQLLLQ

-246 CVAYSELPSKRK
+246 CVAYSEVLPKLPSKRK
-258 IRHIADTIRGSTAR
+258 IRHIVNTIRGSTAR
-272 VVVAFALMEEVVRQ
+272 VVVAFVGFAGHSGALMEEVVRQ

-298 WITYSIIAAPK
+298 WVTFSSIAAPK

-323 KANILG
+323 KADIPG
-329 LGPFLTRL
+329 LGTFLTRL
-337 HPNGDYQKSDP
+337 HPDGDYQKSDP
-348 FLRELW
+348 FVWELW
-354 EEMFGCSL
+354 EEIFGCSL
-362 GVDPSVTQSSRRQC
+362 GVDLSVTLLSRRQC
-376 TGSEVIREGESQ
+376 TGSEVIREGESL

-414 MMACR
+414 MVACR

-496 SDDQFHMD
+496 SEDQFHID

-511 GGSGEEVLVSVCS
+511 GGSGDEVPVSVCS

-538 KPVCCFDCLSC
+538 RPVCCFDCLSC
-549 AEGEISNTTGRSV
+549 AEGEISNTTGSDQ
-562 ECIRC
+562 CIRC

-646 ALVFIGKPKPW
+646 ALVFIGRPKPW

-728 PPRPAERG
+728 PPQPAERG

-803 SFIPAYVSTP
+803 SFIPAYVSSP

-829 FGLLFCLFAPKCYI
+829 FGLLFCLFAPKCFI

-850 NTKKHMIVCPSSYT
+850 NTKKHMMS
-864 KMKTETFHCFLTHCG
+864 K
-879 ILSTPHHSLFIPKK
+879 
-893 TVIAAKGASTK
+893 
-904 Y
+904 

>member
-1 MGPSDVVE
+1 MSLCGWLW
-9 EQIRYLL
+9 LL
-16 YYTLPSITSPS
+16 YCLHVPGSVWGLDGGGEGAC
-27 QPVSGSVY
+27 QLEAKPVSGSVY

-42 GGLFPIHLF
+42 GGLFPIHVEAPLPEQEF
-51 VIVFSLEG
+51 RSIKG
-59 NVYSIT
+59 NST
-65 SYRSVSSFLP
+65 CTM
-75 SVSFNQR
+75 FNQR

-98 RDPALLPNLTLGF
+98 RDPALLPNLNLGF

-116 CRSDGTTLGAALAM
+116 CRSEGTTLGAALAM

-135 ASVVGTECGTT
+135 ASVVGKECGTT
-146 PEVPVIIGDAHSS
+146 PEVPVIIGDARSS

-175 VSFLASC
+175 VSYFATC
-182 ACLSDDWRYPS
+182 ACLSDNWRYPS
-193 FFRTVPSDAY
+193 FFRTVPSDAF
-203 QARGMARLL
+203 QARGMAKLL
-212 RLLRWVW
+212 RQLGWVW

-225 DDDYGRFGVQLLLQ
+225 DGDYGKFGVQVLLQ

-246 CVAYSELPSKRK
+246 CVAYSEVLPKLPSKRK

-272 VVVAFALMEEVVRQ
+272 VVVAFVGFAGHSGALMEEVVRQ

-298 WITYSIIAAPK
+298 WVTFSTIAAPK

-323 KANILG
+323 KAEIPG

-337 HPNGDYQKSDP
+337 HPDGDYQKSDP

-362 GVDPSVTQSSRRQC
+362 GVEPSVTLPSRRQC

-496 SDDQFHMD
+496 LDDQFHID

-511 GGSGEEVLVSVCS
+511 GGSGDEVPVSVCS

-538 KPVCCFDCLSC
+538 RPVCCFDCLSC
-549 AEGEISNTTGRSV
+549 AEGEISNTTGSV
-562 ECIRC
+562 ECIKC

-602 VSGATLTAGA
+602 VSGATLTAGT

-646 ALVFIGKPKPW
+646 ALVFIGRPKPW

-728 PPRPAERG
+728 PPRPAERRG
-736 DREGRG
+736 RERRG
-742 PRVVLECE
+742 PKVVLECE

-803 SFIPAYVSTP
+803 SFIPAYVSSP

-829 FGLLFCLFAPKCYI
+829 FGLLFCLFAPKCFI

-850 NTKKHMIVCPSSYT
+850 NTKKHMMS
-864 KMKTETFHCFLTHCG
+864 K
-879 ILSTPHHSLFIPKK
+879 
-893 TVIAAKGASTK
+893 
-904 Y
+904 

>member
-1 MGPSDVVE
+1 MFFCLQSV
-9 EQIRYLL
+9 LSAMSWFAL
-16 YYTLPSITSPS
+16 SPT
-27 QPVSGSVY
+27 GSVY

-42 GGLFPIHLF
+42 GGLFPIH
-51 VIVFSLEG
+51 VEA
-59 NVYSIT
+59 
-65 SYRSVSSFLP
+65 P
-75 SVSFNQR
+75 SPEQDFYQR

-116 CRSDGTTLGAALAM
+116 CLSEGTTLGAALAM
-130 VTGKE
+130 VTGQE

-146 PEVPVIIGDAHSS
+146 PEVSY
-159 ASMVVA
+159 
-165 QTLGPFDLPM
+165 F
-175 VSFLASC
+175 ASC
-182 ACLSDDWRYPS
+182 ACLSDTWRYPS
-193 FFRTVPSDAY
+193 FFRTVPSDAF

-212 RLLRWVW
+212 HQLGWVW
-219 VGLVSE
+219 VGLVSG
-225 DDDYGRFGVQLLLQ
+225 DDDYGKFGVQLLLQ

-246 CVAYSELPSKRK
+246 CVAYSEVIPKVGSQRR
-258 IRHIADTIRGSTAR
+258 IRYIVDTIRGSTAR
-272 VVVAFALMEEVVRQ
+272 VVVAFAITKDAHALMEEVVRQ

-298 WITYSIIAAPK
+298 WVTDSTLSSPE

-323 KANILG
+323 KADIPG
-329 LGPFLTRL
+329 LGTFLTRL
-337 HPNGDYQKSDP
+337 HPDGNYQKSDP
-348 FLRELW
+348 FLKSMW

-362 GVDPSVTQSSRRQC
+362 GVELSMTQSSRRQC
-376 TGSEVIREGESQ
+376 TGSEVIGEGESQ

-419 PGDGVFNGGQCP
+419 PGDG
-431 DIRKL
+431 
-436 QPSQIVH
+436 
-443 YLRGV
+443 
-448 NFSTPVG
+448 
-455 ESFHFDMNG
+455 
-464 DPPASYDII
+464 
-473 NWHVTPEGTAEF
+473 
-485 VQVGH
+485 
-490 FLSSEG
+490 
-496 SDDQFHMD
+496 
-504 MDKVVWG
+504 
-511 GGSGEEVLVSVCS
+511 
-524 ADCPPGTRHAVQKG
+524 G

-549 AEGEISNTTGRSV
+549 AEGEISNTTGSV
-562 ECIRC
+562 ECISC

-646 ALVFIGKPKPW
+646 ALVFIGQPNPW

-728 PPRPAERG
+728 PPQPAERG
-736 DREGRG
+736 GREGRG

-803 SFIPAYVSTP
+803 SFIPAYVSSP

-850 NTKKHMIVCPSSYT
+850 NTKKHMMS
-864 KMKTETFHCFLTHCG
+864 K
-879 ILSTPHHSLFIPKK
+879 
-893 TVIAAKGASTK
+893 
-904 Y
+904 

>member
-1 MGPSDVVE
+1 MSLWGWLW
-9 EQIRYLL
+9 LL
-16 YYTLPSITSPS
+16 YCLHVPGCVWGLDGGGEGACRLVAK
-27 QPVSGSVY
+27 PVSGSVY

-42 GGLFPIHLF
+42 GGLFPIHVEAPLPEQEF
-51 VIVFSLEG
+51 RSIKG
-59 NVYSIT
+59 NSTCTI
-65 SYRSVSSFLP
+65 FK
-75 SVSFNQR
+75 QR

-116 CRSDGTTLGAALAM
+116 CRTEGITLGAALAM

-159 ASMVVA
+159 ATMVVA

-175 VSFLASC
+175 VSYFATC
-182 ACLSDDWRYPS
+182 ACLSDNWRYPS
-193 FFRTVPSDAY
+193 FFRTVPSDAF
-203 QARGMARLL
+203 QALGMAKLL

-246 CVAYSELPSKRK
+246 CVAYSEVLPKLPSKRK
-258 IRHIADTIRGSTAR
+258 IRHIADTIRRSTAR
-272 VVVAFALMEEVVRQ
+272 VVVAFVGFTGHSGALMEEVVRQ
-286 NITDKQWIASEA
+286 NITDKQWIASES
-298 WITYSIIAAPK
+298 WVTYTTIAAPK

-323 KANILG
+323 KADIPG

-337 HPNGDYQKSDP
+337 HPDGDYQKSDP
-348 FLRELW
+348 FVRELW

-362 GVDPSVTQSSRRQC
+362 GVDLSVTLPSRRQC

-414 MMACR
+414 MVACQ

-431 DIRKL
+431 DTRKL
-436 QPSQIVH
+436 QPSQIVR

-538 KPVCCFDCLSC
+538 RPVCCFDCLSC
-549 AEGEISNTTGRSV
+549 AEGEISNTTGSA

-803 SFIPAYVSTP
+803 SFIPAYVSSP

-850 NTKKHMIVCPSSYT
+850 NTKKHMMS
-864 KMKTETFHCFLTHCG
+864 K
-879 ILSTPHHSLFIPKK
+879 
-893 TVIAAKGASTK
+893 
-904 Y
+904 

>member
-1 MGPSDVVE
+1 MGTSDVVE
-9 EQIRYLL
+9 EQKLYLL
-16 YYTLPSITSPS
+16 CYTLPSITSPS
-27 QPVSGSVY
+27 QPISGSVY
-35 RAGDVVI
+35 QAGDVVI
-42 GGLFPIHLF
+42 GGLFPIHVEAPLF
-51 VIVFSLEG
+51 K
-59 NVYSIT
+59 
-65 SYRSVSSFLP
+65 
-75 SVSFNQR
+75 QR

-111 LASDT
+111 LAADT

-146 PEVPVIIGDAHSS
+146 PEVPVIIGDPHSS
-159 ASMVVA
+159 ASIVVA

-175 VSFLASC
+175 VSYFATC
-182 ACLSDDWRYPS
+182 ACLSDTWRYPS
-193 FFRTVPSDAY
+193 FFRTVPSDAF
-203 QARGMARLL
+203 QARGMAKLL
-212 RLLRWVW
+212 RQMGWVW

-225 DDDYGRFGVQLLLQ
+225 DDDYGKFGVQLLLQ

-246 CVAYSELPSKRK
+246 CVAYSETINSLFCYIFLSLFHTDFSLSPSLP
-258 IRHIADTIRGSTAR
+258 
-272 VVVAFALMEEVVRQ
+272 ALMEEVVRQ

-298 WITYSIIAAPK
+298 WVTYSTIAAPT
-309 NLPSLA
+309 NMPSFA

-323 KANILG
+323 KADIPG

-337 HPNGDYQKSDP
+337 HPDGDYQKSDP

-362 GVDPSVTQSSRRQC
+362 GVDLSVTLSSRRQC

-395 RASYNVYKAVYAIA
+395 RGSYNVYKAVYAIA

-431 DIRKL
+431 DIRNL

-455 ESFHFDMNG
+455 ESFHFDING

-496 SDDQFHMD
+496 SDDQFHID
-504 MDKVVWG
+504 MDK
-511 GGSGEEVLVSVCS
+511 VLVSVCS

-538 KPVCCFDCLSC
+538 RPVCCFDCLSC
-549 AEGEISNTTGRSV
+549 AEGEISNTT
-562 ECIRC
+562 
-567 PERFWSNPDRTACI
+567 ERFWSNPDRTACI

-646 ALVFIGKPKPW
+646 ALVFIGQPKPW

-728 PPRPAERG
+728 PPRPAERRG
-736 DREGRG
+736 REGRG

-760 LGYIGLLASLCLL
+760 LGYIGLLASLCLI

-803 SFIPAYVSTP
+803 SFIPAYVSSP

-850 NTKKHMIVCPSSYT
+850 NTKKHMMS
-864 KMKTETFHCFLTHCG
+864 K
-879 ILSTPHHSLFIPKK
+879 
-893 TVIAAKGASTK
+893 
-904 Y
+904 

>member
-1 MGPSDVVE
+1 MSLCLQSVLSASSWFGLSPTGDGTLPVFGLVSLQVMSLWGWLW
-9 EQIRYLL
+9 LL
-16 YYTLPSITSPS
+16 YCLHVPGSVWGLDGGGEGACRLTAK
-27 QPVSGSVY
+27 PVSGSVY

-42 GGLFPIHLF
+42 GGLFPIHVEAPLPEQEF
-51 VIVFSLEG
+51 R
-59 NVYSIT
+59 SIKEDST
-65 SYRSVSSFLP
+65 CTIFK
-75 SVSFNQR
+75 QR

-98 RDPALLPNLTLGF
+98 RDQALLPNLTLGF
-111 LASDT
+111 LAADT
-116 CRSDGTTLGAALAM
+116 CRTEGITLGAALAM
-130 VTGKE
+130 VSGKE

-175 VSFLASC
+175 VSYFATC
-182 ACLSDDWRYPS
+182 ACLSDTWRYPS
-193 FFRTVPSDAY
+193 FFRTVPSDAF
-203 QARGMARLL
+203 QARGMAKLL
-212 RLLRWVW
+212 RQLGWVW

-225 DDDYGRFGVQLLLQ
+225 DDDYGKFGVQLLLQ

-246 CVAYSELPSKRK
+246 CVAYSEVLPKLPSKRK

-272 VVVAFALMEEVVRQ
+272 VVVAFVGFTGHAEGLMEEVVRQ

-298 WITYSIIAAPK
+298 WVTYSTIAAPT
-309 NLPSLA
+309 NLPSFA

-323 KANILG
+323 KADIPG

-337 HPNGDYQKSDP
+337 HPDGDYQKSDP
-348 FLRELW
+348 FLRDLW
-354 EEMFGCSL
+354 EEMFVCSL
-362 GVDPSVTQSSRRQC
+362 GVDLSVTLSSRRLC

-455 ESFHFDMNG
+455 ESFHFDMKG
-464 DPPASYDII
+464 DPPASYDFI

-496 SDDQFHMD
+496 SDDQFHID

-511 GGSGEEVLVSVCS
+511 GGSGDEVPVSVCS

-538 KPVCCFDCLSC
+538 RPVCCFDCLSC
-549 AEGEISNTTGRSV
+549 AEGEISNTTGSDD
-562 ECIRC
+562 CIRC
-567 PERFWSNPDRTACI
+567 PERFWSNPDLTACI

-639 LKLCFLC
+639 LKICFLC
-646 ALVFIGKPKPW
+646 ALVFIGQPNPW

-728 PPRPAERG
+728 PPRPAERRG
-736 DREGRG
+736 REGRG
-742 PRVVLECE
+742 PRVILECE

-803 SFIPAYVSTP
+803 SFIPAYVSSP

-850 NTKKHMIVCPSSYT
+850 NTKKHIMS
-864 KMKTETFHCFLTHCG
+864 K
-879 ILSTPHHSLFIPKK
+879 
-893 TVIAAKGASTK
+893 
-904 Y
+904 

>member
-1 MGPSDVVE
+1 MSLCGWLW
-9 EQIRYLL
+9 LL
-16 YYTLPSITSPS
+16 YCLHVPGCVWGLDGGGEGACRLVAK
-27 QPVSGSVY
+27 PVSGSVY

-42 GGLFPIHLF
+42 GGLFPIHVEAPPPEQEF
-51 VIVFSLEG
+51 RSIKG
-59 NVYSIT
+59 NSTYTIF
-65 SYRSVSSFLP
+65 Y
-75 SVSFNQR
+75 QR

-116 CRSDGTTLGAALAM
+116 CLSEGTTLGAALAM

-146 PEVPVIIGDAHSS
+146 PEVPVIIGDARSS
-159 ASMVVA
+159 ASIVIA

-175 VSFLASC
+175 VSYFATC
-182 ACLSDDWRYPS
+182 ACLSDTLRYPS
-193 FFRTVPSDAY
+193 FFRTVPSDAF
-203 QARGMARLL
+203 QARGMAKLL
-212 RLLRWVW
+212 RQMGWVW
-219 VGLVSE
+219 VGLLSG
-225 DDDYGRFGVQLLLQ
+225 DGDYGKFGVQLLLQ

-246 CVAYSELPSKRK
+246 CVAYSEVLPKVPSNRQ
-258 IRHIADTIRGSTAR
+258 IRHIVDTIKGSTAR
-272 VVVAFALMEEVVRQ
+272 VVVAFVGFTGHSGALMEEVVRQ

-298 WITYSIIAAPK
+298 WVTYSTIAAPK

-323 KANILG
+323 KADIPG

-337 HPNGDYQKSDP
+337 HPDGDYQKSDP

-362 GVDPSVTQSSRRQC
+362 GVDLSVTQSSRRQC

-414 MMACR
+414 MVACQ

-549 AEGEISNTTGRSV
+549 AEGEISNTTGSV

-581 PQLVDFLSYSDTMGV
+581 PQLVDFLSYCDTMGV

-639 LKLCFLC
+639 LKICFLC
-646 ALVFIGKPKPW
+646 ALVFIGQPKPW

-803 SFIPAYVSTP
+803 SFIPAYVSSP

-850 NTKKHMIVCPSSYT
+850 NTKKHMIVPQRHYHSPCPSTSVNIHT
-864 KMKTETFHCFLTHCG
+864 TFY
-879 ILSTPHHSLFIPKK
+879 IR
-893 TVIAAKGASTK
+893 
-904 Y
+904 

>member
-1 MGPSDVVE
+1 VTVVLYE
-9 EQIRYLL
+9 YLL
-16 YYTLPSITSPS
+16 SKPI
-27 QPVSGSVY
+27 SGSVY
-35 RAGDVVI
+35 QAGDVVI

-59 NVYSIT
+59 NVYSAT
-65 SYRSVSSFLP
+65 SYLSVSSFLL
-75 SVSFNQR
+75 SVSFKQR

-111 LASDT
+111 LAADT

-146 PEVPVIIGDAHSS
+146 PEVPVIIGDPHSS
-159 ASMVVA
+159 ASIVVA

-175 VSFLASC
+175 VSYFATC
-182 ACLSDDWRYPS
+182 ACLSDTWRYPS
-193 FFRTVPSDAY
+193 FFRTVPSDAF
-203 QARGMARLL
+203 QARGMAKLL
-212 RLLRWVW
+212 RQMGWVW

-225 DDDYGRFGVQLLLQ
+225 DDDYGKFGVQLLLQ

-246 CVAYSELPSKRK
+246 CVAYSETINSLFCYIFLSLFHTDFSLSPSLP
-258 IRHIADTIRGSTAR
+258 
-272 VVVAFALMEEVVRQ
+272 ALMEEVVRQ

-298 WITYSIIAAPK
+298 WVTYSTIAAPT
-309 NLPSLA
+309 NMPSFA

-323 KANILG
+323 KADIPG

-337 HPNGDYQKSDP
+337 HPDGDYQKSDP

-362 GVDPSVTQSSRRQC
+362 GVDLSVTLSSRRQC

-395 RASYNVYKAVYAIA
+395 RGSYNVYKAVYAIA

-431 DIRKL
+431 DIRNL

-455 ESFHFDMNG
+455 ESFHFDING

-496 SDDQFHMD
+496 SDDQFHID

-511 GGSGEEVLVSVCS
+511 GGSGDEVLVSVCS

-538 KPVCCFDCLSC
+538 RPVCCFDCLSC

-646 ALVFIGKPKPW
+646 ALVFIGQPKPW

-728 PPRPAERG
+728 PPRPAERRG
-736 DREGRG
+736 REGRG

-760 LGYIGLLASLCLL
+760 LGYIGLLASLCLI

-803 SFIPAYVSTP
+803 SFIPAYVSSP

-829 FGLLFCLFAPKCYI
+829 FGLLFCLFC
-843 ILLRPER
+843 
-850 NTKKHMIVCPSSYT
+850 VCPSSYK
-864 KMKTETFHCFLTHCG
+864 KMKTGTFHCLLTHCG
-879 ILSTPHHSLFIPKK
+879 TLSTPHHSLFIPKK
-893 TVIAAKGASTK
+893 TQGCNHWSENDVYVTVQFFLYINLHSFLTTSFCFVIVGFCV
-904 Y
+904 

>member
-1 MGPSDVVE
+1 MCLCGWLW
-9 EQIRYLL
+9 LL
-16 YYTLPSITSPS
+16 CCLSIPGYVWGQSGDGGGACRLMANPI
-27 QPVSGSVY
+27 SGSVY

-42 GGLFPIHLF
+42 GGLFPVHVEAPLPEQEFRSI
-51 VIVFSLEG
+51 EG
-59 NVYSIT
+59 NVT
-65 SYRSVSSFLP
+65 CTM
-75 SVSFNQR
+75 FNQR

-111 LASDT
+111 LAADT
-116 CRSDGTTLGAALAM
+116 CLAEGTTLGAALAM
-130 VTGKE
+130 VTGQE
-135 ASVVGTECGTT
+135 ASVVGTECGAT
-146 PEVPVIIGDAHSS
+146 PEVPVIIGDARSS
-159 ASMVVA
+159 ASIVVA
-165 QTLGPFDLPM
+165 QTLGPFELPM
-175 VSFLASC
+175 VSYFASC
-182 ACLSDDWRYPS
+182 ACLSDNWRYPS
-193 FFRTVPSDAY
+193 FFRTIPSDAF

-212 RLLRWVW
+212 HQLGWEW
-219 VGLVSE
+219 VGLVSG
-225 DDDYGRFGVQLLLQ
+225 DDDYGKFGVQMLLQ
-239 ELQGSGV
+239 DLQGSGV
-246 CVAYSELPSKRK
+246 CVAYAEVIPKVPSQRRMKY
-258 IRHIADTIRGSTAR
+258 IVDTIRGSTAR
-272 VVVAFALMEEVVRQ
+272 VVVTFAIAQDARALMEEVVRQ
-286 NITDKQWIASEA
+286 NITDRQWIASEA
-298 WITYSIIAAPK
+298 WVTYSTLSSPK

-323 KANILG
+323 KAVIPS

-337 HPNGDYQKSDP
+337 RPDGEYQKSDP

-354 EEMFGCSL
+354 EEIFGCSL
-362 GVDPSVTQSSRRQC
+362 GIDLSMTPSSRRQC
-376 TGSEVIREGESQ
+376 TGSEVIGEGESQ

-409 YAIQD
+409 HAIQD
-414 MMACR
+414 MVACP
-419 PGDGVFNGGQCP
+419 PGEGPFNSGQCP

-436 QPSQIVH
+436 QPSQIAH
-443 YLRGV
+443 YLRRV

-455 ESFHFDMNG
+455 DLIHFDMNG
-464 DPPASYDII
+464 NPPASYDII
-473 NWHVTPEGTAEF
+473 NWHVTHEETAEF

-490 FLSSEG
+490 FLSSVG
-496 SDDQFHMD
+496 VDDQFHINME
-504 MDKVVWG
+504 KVVWG
-511 GGSGEEVLVSVCS
+511 GGSRDEVPVSICS
-524 ADCPPGTRHAVQKG
+524 AACPPGTRHAVQKG
-538 KPVCCFDCLSC
+538 RPVCCFDCLSC
-549 AEGEISNTTGRSV
+549 AEGEISNTTGSV

-567 PERFWSNPDRTACI
+567 PERFWSNPDHTACV

-612 LATFLY
+612 LATFFY
-618 HRHTALVKANNS
+618 HRHTPLVKANNS

-646 ALVFIGKPKPW
+646 ALVFIGWPKPW

-667 ISFVFCISC
+667 VSFVFCISC

-693 GENLMRYFSPTQQRM
+693 GENLMRYFSPAQQRM
-708 GISLC
+708 GISIC
-713 TLIQVLICVLWLALA
+713 TLIQVLICVLWLALS

-736 DREGRG
+736 NREGRG
-742 PRVVLECE
+742 PRVVLECD

-803 SFIPAYVSTP
+803 SFVPAYVSSP

-829 FGLLFCLFAPKCYI
+829 FGLLFCLFAPKCFI

-850 NTKKHMIVCPSSYT
+850 NTKKHIMS
-864 KMKTETFHCFLTHCG
+864 K
-879 ILSTPHHSLFIPKK
+879 
-893 TVIAAKGASTK
+893 
-904 Y
+904 

>member
-1 MGPSDVVE
+1 MSLWGWLW
-9 EQIRYLL
+9 LL
-16 YYTLPSITSPS
+16 YCLHVPGSVWGLDGGGEGACRLIAK
-27 QPVSGSVY
+27 PVSGSVY

-42 GGLFPIHLF
+42 GGLFPIHVEAPLPEQEF
-51 VIVFSLEG
+51 R
-59 NVYSIT
+59 SIKENST
-65 SYRSVSSFLP
+65 CTIFK
-75 SVSFNQR
+75 QR

-116 CRSDGTTLGAALAM
+116 CRTEGITLGAALAM

-135 ASVVGTECGTT
+135 TSVVETDCGTT

-175 VSFLASC
+175 VSYFATC
-182 ACLSDDWRYPS
+182 ACLSDNWKYPS
-193 FFRTVPSDAY
+193 FFRTVPSDAF
-203 QARGMARLL
+203 QARGMAKLL

-225 DDDYGRFGVQLLLQ
+225 DDDYGKFGVQLLLQ

-246 CVAYSELPSKRK
+246 CVAYSEVLPKLPSKRQ

-272 VVVAFALMEEVVRQ
+272 VVVAFVGFTGHSGALMEEVVRQ
-286 NITDKQWIASEA
+286 NITDKQWIASES
-298 WITYSIIAAPK
+298 WVTYSTIASPK
-309 NLPSLA
+309 NMPSLA

-323 KANILG
+323 KADIPG

-337 HPNGDYQKSDP
+337 HPDGDYQKSDP
-348 FLRELW
+348 FLKDLW
-354 EEMFGCSL
+354 EEMFVCSL
-362 GVDPSVTQSSRRQC
+362 GVDLSVTLPSRRQC

-436 QPSQIVH
+436 QPSQIVR

-496 SDDQFHMD
+496 SDDQFHID

-511 GGSGEEVLVSVCS
+511 GGSGDEVPVSVCS

-538 KPVCCFDCLSC
+538 RPVCCFDCLSC
-549 AEGEISNTTGRSV
+549 AEGEISNTTGSV

-581 PQLVDFLSYSDTMGV
+581 PQLVDFLSYSDTMGI

-646 ALVFIGKPKPW
+646 ALVFIGQPNPW

-708 GISLC
+708 GISFC

-728 PPRPAERG
+728 PPRPVERRG
-736 DREGRG
+736 REGRG

-750 VGSVVGFSLV
+750 VGSVIGFSLV

-803 SFIPAYVSTP
+803 SFVPAYVSSP

-843 ILLRPER
+843 ILLRPEK
-850 NTKKHMIVCPSSYT
+850 NTKRHIMSK
-864 KMKTETFHCFLTHCG
+864 
-879 ILSTPHHSLFIPKK
+879 
-893 TVIAAKGASTK
+893 
-904 Y
+904 

>member
-1 MGPSDVVE
+1 MSLWGWLW
-9 EQIRYLL
+9 LL
-16 YYTLPSITSPS
+16 YCLHVPGCVWGLDGGGEGDCRLEAK
-27 QPVSGSVY
+27 PVSGSVY

-42 GGLFPIHLF
+42 GGLFPIHVEAPLPEQEF
-51 VIVFSLEG
+51 RNIKG
-59 NVYSIT
+59 NSTCTI
-65 SYRSVSSFLP
+65 
-75 SVSFNQR
+75 FNQR

-116 CRSDGTTLGAALAM
+116 CRSEGTTLGAALAM

-146 PEVPVIIGDAHSS
+146 PEVPVIIGDARSS

-175 VSFLASC
+175 VSYFATC
-182 ACLSDDWRYPS
+182 ACLSDTWRYPS
-193 FFRTVPSDAY
+193 FFRTVPSDAF
-203 QARGMARLL
+203 QARGMAKLL

-225 DDDYGRFGVQLLLQ
+225 DGDYGKFGVQLLLQ

-246 CVAYSELPSKRK
+246 CVAYSEVLPKLPSKRK
-258 IRHIADTIRGSTAR
+258 IRHIVDTIRGSTAR
-272 VVVAFALMEEVVRQ
+272 VVVAFVGFAGHSGALMEEVVRQ

-298 WITYSIIAAPK
+298 WVTFSTIAAPK

-323 KANILG
+323 KADIPG
-329 LGPFLTRL
+329 LGTFLTRL
-337 HPNGDYQKSDP
+337 HPDGDYQKSDP
-348 FLRELW
+348 FVWELW
-354 EEMFGCSL
+354 EEMFVCSL
-362 GVDPSVTQSSRRQC
+362 GVDLSMTLSSRRQC
-376 TGSEVIREGESQ
+376 TASEVIREGESL

-414 MMACR
+414 MVACR

-485 VQVGH
+485 VQVGQ

-496 SDDQFHMD
+496 SDDQFHID

-511 GGSGEEVLVSVCS
+511 GGSGDEVPVSVCS

-538 KPVCCFDCLSC
+538 RPECCFDCLSC
-549 AEGEISNTTGRSV
+549 AEGEISNTTGSDQ
-562 ECIRC
+562 CIRC

-646 ALVFIGKPKPW
+646 ALFFIGRPKPW

-736 DREGRG
+736 NREGRG

-789 FITFSMLIFCAVWI
+789 LITFSMLIFCAVWI
-803 SFIPAYVSTP
+803 SFIPAYVSSP

-850 NTKKHMIVCPSSYT
+850 NTKKHMMSN
-864 KMKTETFHCFLTHCG
+864 
-879 ILSTPHHSLFIPKK
+879 
-893 TVIAAKGASTK
+893 
-904 Y
+904 

>member
-1 MGPSDVVE
+1 MYHILIKTITYRPTSFLCGWLW
-9 EQIRYLL
+9 LL
-16 YYTLPSITSPS
+16 YCLHVPGCVWGLDGGGEGACRLEAK
-27 QPVSGSVY
+27 PVSGSVY

-42 GGLFPIHLF
+42 GGLFPIHVEAPLPEQEF
-51 VIVFSLEG
+51 RSIKG
-59 NVYSIT
+59 NST
-65 SYRSVSSFLP
+65 CTM
-75 SVSFNQR
+75 FNQR

-116 CRSDGTTLGAALAM
+116 CRSEGTTLGAALAM

-135 ASVVGTECGTT
+135 TSVVGTECGTT
-146 PEVPVIIGDAHSS
+146 PEVPVIIGDARSS

-175 VSFLASC
+175 VSYFATC
-182 ACLSDDWRYPS
+182 ACLSDTWRYPS
-193 FFRTVPSDAY
+193 FFRTVPSDAF
-203 QARGMARLL
+203 QARGMAKLL
-212 RLLRWVW
+212 RQLGWVW

-225 DDDYGRFGVQLLLQ
+225 DGDYGKFGVQVLLQ

-272 VVVAFALMEEVVRQ
+272 VVVAFVGFALMEEVVRQ

-298 WITYSIIAAPK
+298 WVTFSTIAAPK

-323 KANILG
+323 KAEIPG

-337 HPNGDYQKSDP
+337 HPDGDYQKSDP

-354 EEMFGCSL
+354 EEMFVCSL
-362 GVDPSVTQSSRRQC
+362 GVYPSLTLPSRRQC
-376 TGSEVIREGESQ
+376 TGSEGESQ

-485 VQVGH
+485 VQVP
-490 FLSSEG
+490 
-496 SDDQFHMD
+496 
-504 MDKVVWG
+504 
-511 GGSGEEVLVSVCS
+511 VSVCS
-524 ADCPPGTRHAVQKG
+524 ADCSPGTRRAVQKG
-538 KPVCCFDCLSC
+538 RPVCCFDCLSC
-549 AEGEISNTTGRSV
+549 AEGEISNTTGSV

-646 ALVFIGKPKPW
+646 ALVFIGRPKPW

-728 PPRPAERG
+728 PPRPAERRG
-736 DREGRG
+736 REGRG

-789 FITFSMLIFCAVWI
+789 FITFSMLIFCSVWI
-803 SFIPAYVSTP
+803 SFIPAYVSSP

-829 FGLLFCLFAPKCYI
+829 FGLLFCLFAPKCFI

-850 NTKKHMIVCPSSYT
+850 NTKKHMMS
-864 KMKTETFHCFLTHCG
+864 K
-879 ILSTPHHSLFIPKK
+879 
-893 TVIAAKGASTK
+893 
-904 Y
+904 

>member
-1 MGPSDVVE
+1 MSLWGWLW
-9 EQIRYLL
+9 LL
-16 YYTLPSITSPS
+16 YCLHVP
-27 QPVSGSVY
+27 GSVWGLDG
-35 RAGDVVI
+35 ACVI
-42 GGLFPIHLF
+42 TAF
-51 VIVFSLEG
+51 
-59 NVYSIT
+59 
-65 SYRSVSSFLP
+65 
-75 SVSFNQR
+75 R

-116 CRSDGTTLGAALAM
+116 CRTEGITLGAALAM

-175 VSFLASC
+175 VSYFATC
-182 ACLSDDWRYPS
+182 ACLSDNWRYPS
-193 FFRTVPSDAY
+193 FFRTVPSDAF
-203 QARGMARLL
+203 QARGMAKLL

-225 DDDYGRFGVQLLLQ
+225 DDDYGKFGVQLLLQ

-286 NITDKQWIASEA
+286 NITDKQWIASES
-298 WITYSIIAAPK
+298 WVTYSTIASPK
-309 NLPSLA
+309 NMPSLA

-323 KANILG
+323 KADIPG

-337 HPNGDYQKSDP
+337 HPDGDYQKSDP
-348 FLRELW
+348 FLRDLW

-362 GVDPSVTQSSRRQC
+362 GVDLSVTLPSRRQC
-376 TGSEVIREGESQ
+376 TGSEVILSILGEGESQ

-455 ESFHFDMNG
+455 ESFHFDING

-496 SDDQFHMD
+496 SDDQFHID

-511 GGSGEEVLVSVCS
+511 GGSGDEVLVSVCS

-538 KPVCCFDCLSC
+538 RPVCCFDCLSC
-549 AEGEISNTTGRSV
+549 AEGEISNTTGSLST
-562 ECIRC
+562 CIRC

-646 ALVFIGKPKPW
+646 ALVFIGQPNPW

-728 PPRPAERG
+728 PPRPVERRG
-736 DREGRG
+736 REGRG

-750 VGSVVGFSLV
+750 VGSVIGFSLV

-803 SFIPAYVSTP
+803 SFIPAYVSSP

-850 NTKKHMIVCPSSYT
+850 NTKKHIINIPLSAYPLWEPLHSPSLPLPTQKTQGCNRCPW
-864 KMKTETFHCFLTHCG
+864 CFDKV
-879 ILSTPHHSLFIPKK
+879 LS
-893 TVIAAKGASTK
+893 KGSEYLCK
-904 Y
+904 GDICFFYFV

>member
-1 MGPSDVVE
+1 MCLCGWLW
-9 EQIRYLL
+9 LL
-16 YYTLPSITSPS
+16 CCLPIPGYVWGQSGGGGGACRLMANPI
-27 QPVSGSVY
+27 SGSVY

-42 GGLFPIHLF
+42 GGLFPVHVEAPLPEQEFRSI
-51 VIVFSLEG
+51 EG
-59 NVYSIT
+59 NVTCTMFY
-65 SYRSVSSFLP
+65 
-75 SVSFNQR
+75 QR

-98 RDPALLPNLTLGF
+98 RDPLLLPNLTLGF
-111 LASDT
+111 LAADT
-116 CRSDGTTLGAALAM
+116 CLAEGTTLGAALAM
-130 VTGKE
+130 VTGQD
-135 ASVVGTECGTT
+135 ASVAGTECGAT
-146 PEVPVIIGDAHSS
+146 PEVPVIIGDARSS
-159 ASMVVA
+159 ASIVVA

-175 VSFLASC
+175 VSYFASC
-182 ACLSDDWRYPS
+182 ACLSDNWRYPS
-193 FFRTVPSDAY
+193 FFRTIPSDAF

-212 RLLRWVW
+212 HQLGWEW
-219 VGLVSE
+219 VGLVSG
-225 DDDYGRFGVQLLLQ
+225 DDDYGKFGVQMLLQ
-239 ELQGSGV
+239 DLQGSGV
-246 CVAYSELPSKRK
+246 CVAYAEVIPKVPSQRRMK
-258 IRHIADTIRGSTAR
+258 HIVDTIRGSTAR
-272 VVVAFALMEEVVRQ
+272 VVVTFAISQDARALMEEVVRQ
-286 NITDKQWIASEA
+286 NITDRQWIASEA
-298 WITYSIIAAPK
+298 WVTYSTLSSPK

-323 KANILG
+323 KAVIPS

-337 HPNGDYQKSDP
+337 RPDGENQKSDP

-354 EEMFGCSL
+354 EEIFGCSL
-362 GVDPSVTQSSRRQC
+362 GIDLNMNPSSRRQC
-376 TGSEVIREGESQ
+376 TGSEVIGEGESQ

-409 YAIQD
+409 HAIQD
-414 MMACR
+414 MVACS
-419 PGDGVFNGGQCP
+419 PGEGPFNSGQCP

-436 QPSQIVH
+436 QPSQIAH
-443 YLRGV
+443 YLRRV

-455 ESFHFDMNG
+455 DLIHFDMNG

-473 NWHVTPEGTAEF
+473 NWHVTHEGTAEF

-490 FLSSEG
+490 FLSSVG
-496 SDDQFHMD
+496 VDDQFHINME
-504 MDKVVWG
+504 KVVWG
-511 GGSGEEVLVSVCS
+511 GGSGDEVPVSICS
-524 ADCPPGTRHAVQKG
+524 AACPPGTRHAVQKG
-538 KPVCCFDCLSC
+538 RPVCCFDCLSC
-549 AEGEISNTTGRSV
+549 AEGEISNTTGSV
-562 ECIRC
+562 ECSRC
-567 PERFWSNPDRTACI
+567 PERFWSNPDRTACV

-612 LATFLY
+612 LATFFY
-618 HRHTALVKANNS
+618 HRHTPLVKANNS

-646 ALVFIGKPKPW
+646 ALVFIGRPKPW

-708 GISLC
+708 GISIC
-713 TLIQVLICVLWLALA
+713 TLIQVLICVLWLVVA

-736 DREGRG
+736 GTEGRG
-742 PRVVLECE
+742 PRVVLECD

-803 SFIPAYVSTP
+803 SFVPAYVSSP

-829 FGLLFCLFAPKCYI
+829 FGLLFCLFAPKCFI

-850 NTKKHMIVCPSSYT
+850 NTKKHMMS
-864 KMKTETFHCFLTHCG
+864 K
-879 ILSTPHHSLFIPKK
+879 
-893 TVIAAKGASTK
+893 
-904 Y
+904 

>member
-1 MGPSDVVE
+1 MSLWGWLW
-9 EQIRYLL
+9 LL
-16 YYTLPSITSPS
+16 YCLHVPGSVWGLDGGGEGACRLIAK
-27 QPVSGSVY
+27 QVSGSVY
-35 RAGDVVI
+35 QAGDVVI
-42 GGLFPIHLF
+42 GGLFPIHVEAPLPEQEF
-51 VIVFSLEG
+51 RSIKG
-59 NVYSIT
+59 NSTCTI
-65 SYRSVSSFLP
+65 FK
-75 SVSFNQR
+75 QR

-116 CRSDGTTLGAALAM
+116 CRSEGTTLGAALAM

-175 VSFLASC
+175 VSYLATC
-182 ACLSDDWRYPS
+182 ACLSDNLRYPS
-193 FFRTVPSDAY
+193 FFRTVPSDAF
-203 QARGMARLL
+203 QARGMAKLL

-225 DDDYGRFGVQLLLQ
+225 DDDYGKFGVQLLLQ

-246 CVAYSELPSKRK
+246 CVAYSEVLPKLPSKRK

-272 VVVAFALMEEVVRQ
+272 VVVAFVGFTGHAEALMEEVVRQ

-298 WITYSIIAAPK
+298 WVTYSTIAAPK
-309 NLPSLA
+309 NLPSFA

-323 KANILG
+323 KADIPG

-337 HPNGDYQKSDP
+337 HPDGDYQKSDP
-348 FLRELW
+348 FLRDLW
-354 EEMFGCSL
+354 EELFACSL
-362 GVDPSVTQSSRRQC
+362 GLDLSMTLSSRRQC

-414 MMACR
+414 MVACR

-496 SDDQFHMD
+496 SDDQFHID

-511 GGSGEEVLVSVCS
+511 GGSRDEVPVSECS
-524 ADCPPGTRHAVQKG
+524 ADCPPGTRPAVQKG
-538 KPVCCFDCLSC
+538 KPECCFDCLSC
-549 AEGEISNTTGRSV
+549 AEGEISNTTGSV

-646 ALVFIGKPKPW
+646 ALVFIGQPKPW

-728 PPRPAERG
+728 PPRPAERRG
-736 DREGRG
+736 REGRG

-789 FITFSMLIFCAVWI
+789 YITFSMLIFCAVWI
-803 SFIPAYVSTP
+803 SFIPAYVSSP

-843 ILLRPER
+843 ILLKPER
-850 NTKKHMIVCPSSYT
+850 NTKKHMMS
-864 KMKTETFHCFLTHCG
+864 K
-879 ILSTPHHSLFIPKK
+879 
-893 TVIAAKGASTK
+893 
-904 Y
+904 

>member
-1 MGPSDVVE
+1 MSLCGWLW
-9 EQIRYLL
+9 LL
-16 YYTLPSITSPS
+16 YCLHVPGCVWGLDGGGEGACRLVAK
-27 QPVSGSVY
+27 PVSGSVY

-42 GGLFPIHLF
+42 GGLFPIHVEAPLPEQEF
-51 VIVFSLEG
+51 RSIKG
-59 NVYSIT
+59 NSTCAI
-65 SYRSVSSFLP
+65 
-75 SVSFNQR
+75 FNQR

-116 CRSDGTTLGAALAM
+116 CRTEGTTLGAALAM

-146 PEVPVIIGDAHSS
+146 PEVPVIIGDARSS
-159 ASMVVA
+159 ASIVAA

-175 VSFLASC
+175 VSYLATC
-182 ACLSDDWRYPS
+182 ACLSDNWKYPS
-193 FFRTVPSDAY
+193 FFRTVPSDAF
-203 QARGMARLL
+203 QARAMARLL

-225 DDDYGRFGVQLLLQ
+225 DDDYGRFGVQLLLH

-246 CVAYSELPSKRK
+246 CVAYSEVLPKLPSRRK

-272 VVVAFALMEEVVRQ
+272 VVVAFVGFTGYAGALMEEVVRQ
-286 NITDKQWIASEA
+286 NITDKQWIASES
-298 WITYSIIAAPK
+298 WVTYSTIAAPK

-323 KANILG
+323 KADILG

-337 HPNGDYQKSDP
+337 HPGGDYKKSDP

-362 GVDPSVTQSSRRQC
+362 GVDLSVTQSSRRQC

-419 PGDGVFNGGQCP
+419 PGDGVFKGGQCP

-436 QPSQIVH
+436 QPSQIVR

-511 GGSGEEVLVSVCS
+511 GGRGEEVPVSVCS
-524 ADCPPGTRHAVQKG
+524 ADCPPGTRHAAQKG
-538 KPVCCFDCLSC
+538 RPVCCFDCLSC
-549 AEGEISNTTGRSV
+549 AEGEISNTTGSV

-567 PERFWSNPDRTACI
+567 LERFWSNPDRTACI

-646 ALVFIGKPKPW
+646 ALVFIGQPKPW

-708 GISLC
+708 GISFC

-850 NTKKHMIVCPSSYT
+850 NTKKHMMS
-864 KMKTETFHCFLTHCG
+864 K
-879 ILSTPHHSLFIPKK
+879 
-893 TVIAAKGASTK
+893 
-904 Y
+904 

>member
-1 MGPSDVVE
+1 MSLCGWLL
-9 EQIRYLL
+9 LL
-16 YYTLPSITSPS
+16 YCLHVPGSVWGLDGGGEGACRLEAK
-27 QPVSGSVY
+27 PVSGSVY

-42 GGLFPIHLF
+42 GGLFPIHVEAPLPEQEF
-51 VIVFSLEG
+51 RSIKG
-59 NVYSIT
+59 NST
-65 SYRSVSSFLP
+65 CTM
-75 SVSFNQR
+75 FNQR

-98 RDPALLPNLTLGF
+98 RDPALLHNLTLGF

-116 CRSDGTTLGAALAM
+116 CLSEGTTLGAALAM

-146 PEVPVIIGDAHSS
+146 PEVPVIIGDARSS
-159 ASMVVA
+159 ASIVVA
-165 QTLGPFDLPM
+165 QTLGPFDFPM
-175 VSFLASC
+175 VSYFATC
-182 ACLSDDWRYPS
+182 ACLSDTWRYPS
-193 FFRTVPSDAY
+193 FFRTVPSDAF
-203 QARGMARLL
+203 QARGMAKLL
-212 RLLRWVW
+212 RQLGWVW
-219 VGLVSE
+219 VGLLSG
-225 DDDYGRFGVQLLLQ
+225 DGDYGKIGVQLLLQ

-246 CVAYSELPSKRK
+246 CVAYSEVIPKVPSKRQ
-258 IRHIADTIRGSTAR
+258 IRHIVDTIKGSTAR
-272 VVVAFALMEEVVRQ
+272 VVVAFVGFTGHSGALMEEVVRQ

-298 WITYSIIAAPK
+298 WVTYSTIASPK

-323 KANILG
+323 KADIPG

-337 HPNGDYQKSDP
+337 HPDGDYQKSDP

-362 GVDPSVTQSSRRQC
+362 GVDLSVTLPSRRQC

-496 SDDQFHMD
+496 SDDQFHID

-511 GGSGEEVLVSVCS
+511 GGSGDEVLVSVCS

-538 KPVCCFDCLSC
+538 RPVCCFDCLSC
-549 AEGEISNTTGRSV
+549 AEGEISNTTGSDD
-562 ECIRC
+562 CIRC
-567 PERFWSNPDRTACI
+567 PEHFWSNPDRTACI
-581 PQLVDFLSYSDTMGV
+581 AQLVDFLSYSDTMGV

-639 LKLCFLC
+639 LKICFLC
-646 ALVFIGKPKPW
+646 ALVFIGQPKPW

-713 TLIQVLICVLWLALA
+713 TLIQVLICGLWLALA
-728 PPRPAERG
+728 PPRPAERRG
-736 DREGRG
+736 REGRG
-742 PRVVLECE
+742 PRVILECE

-803 SFIPAYVSTP
+803 SFIPAYVSSP

-850 NTKKHMIVCPSSYT
+850 NTKKHMMSNLKPSRNT
-864 KMKTETFHCFLTHCG
+864 
-879 ILSTPHHSLFIPKK
+879 
-893 TVIAAKGASTK
+893 
-904 Y
+904 

>member
-1 MGPSDVVE
+1 MSLCGWLW
-9 EQIRYLL
+9 LL
-16 YYTLPSITSPS
+16 YCLHVPGSVWGLDGGGEGACQLIAK
-27 QPVSGSVY
+27 PVSGSVY

-42 GGLFPIHLF
+42 GGLFPIHVEAPLPEQEF
-51 VIVFSLEG
+51 RSING
-59 NVYSIT
+59 NST
-65 SYRSVSSFLP
+65 CTM
-75 SVSFNQR
+75 FNQR

-116 CRSDGTTLGAALAM
+116 CLSEGTTLGAALAM

-146 PEVPVIIGDAHSS
+146 PEVPVIIGDTRSS
-159 ASMVVA
+159 ASIVVA

-175 VSFLASC
+175 VSYFATC
-182 ACLSDDWRYPS
+182 ACLSDTWRYPS
-193 FFRTVPSDAY
+193 FFRTVPSDAF
-203 QARGMARLL
+203 QARGMAKLL
-212 RLLRWVW
+212 RQLGWVW
-219 VGLVSE
+219 VGLLSG
-225 DDDYGRFGVQLLLQ
+225 DGDYGKFGVQLLLQ
-239 ELQGSGV
+239 ELQGSGI
-246 CVAYSELPSKRK
+246 PSKRQ
-258 IRHIADTIRGSTAR
+258 IRHIVDTIKGSTAR
-272 VVVAFALMEEVVRQ
+272 VVVAFVGFLGHSGALMEEVVRQ
-286 NITDKQWIASEA
+286 NITDKQWIASDA
-298 WITYSIIAAPK
+298 WVTYSTIASPK
-309 NLPSLA
+309 NMPSLA

-323 KANILG
+323 KADIPG
-329 LGPFLTRL
+329 LGTFLTRL
-337 HPNGDYQKSDP
+337 HPDGDYQKSDP

-362 GVDPSVTQSSRRQC
+362 GVDPSVTLPSRQQC

-455 ESFHFDMNG
+455 ESFHFDMKG
-464 DPPASYDII
+464 DPPASYDFI

-485 VQVGH
+485 VKVGH

-496 SDDQFHMD
+496 SDDQFHID

-511 GGSGEEVLVSVCS
+511 GGSGDEVPVSVCS

-538 KPVCCFDCLSC
+538 RPVCCFDCLSC
-549 AEGEISNTTGRSV
+549 AEGEISNTTGSV
-562 ECIRC
+562 DCIRC

-646 ALVFIGKPKPW
+646 ALVFIGQPNPW

-728 PPRPAERG
+728 PPRPAERRG
-736 DREGRG
+736 REGRG

-760 LGYIGLLASLCLL
+760 LCYIGLLASLCLL

-803 SFIPAYVSTP
+803 SFIPAYVSSP

-850 NTKKHMIVCPSSYT
+850 NTKKYMMS
-864 KMKTETFHCFLTHCG
+864 K
-879 ILSTPHHSLFIPKK
+879 
-893 TVIAAKGASTK
+893 
-904 Y
+904 